1 MGATGRKT
9 MENKD
14 RYTGNSLLRA
24 AGGAFVLLAAAAL
37 LGCGSDNSTGPARV
51 RFPSSVSASA
61 ASCGTVKVLPAGATD
76 SVDVQTYNLSATWQA
91 TGTWKAMFVNAGT
104 GKILATTATDAT
116 QTKTSVIVGSG
127 GTVSSCQFKKGDI
140 VYAIL
145 YPDGSSPV
153 QSDADLTPT
162 LTVGS

>member
-1 MGATGRKT
+1 MMGATGRKT

-14 RYTGNSLLRA
+14 RYTGNSFLRA

-61 ASCGTVKVLPAGATD
+61 AGCGTVVVSTGVSATN
-76 SVDVQTYNLSATWQA
+76 VQTYNVSATWQA
-91 TGTWKAMFVNAGT
+91 TGTWKAVFVNAGT
-104 GKILATTATDAT
+104 GKILGTTATDAT
-116 QTKTSVIVGSG
+116 QTKTSVIVGSDG
-127 GTVSSCQFKKGDI
+127 KISSCQFKAGDI

-145 YPDGSSPV
+145 YPAGSSPV
-153 QSDADLTPT
+153 QSDADLTAT